1 MNVLVT
7 GGAGYIGSH
16 TAKALVHAGFIP
28 VVFDNLSRGNRWAL
42 KFGEFA
48 EGDLS
53 DKVRIRQVLAKHK
66 IEAVIHFAAYIN
78 VGESVPHPELY
89 FRNNTANALTL
100 LEAMHEENVRRIVFS
115 STAAVYGDPQT
126 PILPETHPK
135 NPVNPYGESKL
146 AVENMLKWFSPA
158 FPLGYVALRYFN
170 ASGAD
175 PDGEVG
181 EAHDPETHLIP
192 RIIFAAQGKLDAID
206 VFGTDYETA
215 DGTAIRD
222 YVHVLD
228 LADAHIRALGYLEQ
242 GGASTAFNL
251 GSGRGFS
258 VKEVIDM
265 VEKVSG
271 RKVPV
276 RYGPRRAGDPP
287 MLIADSTR
295 ANEILGWKAQYSLEE
310 IVRTAWNW
318 HSKQG

>member
-1 MNVLVT
+1 MKVLVT

-16 TAKALVHAGFIP
+16 TAKALLKAGITP
-28 VVFDNLSRGNRWAL
+28 VVFDNLSRGNSWAL

-53 DKVRIRQVLAKHK
+53 DKARIRQVLSEHN
-66 IEAVIHFAAYIN
+66 IEAVIHFAAFIN

-100 LEAMHEENVRRIVFS
+100 LEAMREENVRRLVFS
-115 STAAVYGDPQT
+115 STAAVYGDPQM
-126 PILPETHPK
+126 PVLSESHPR

-158 FPLGYVALRYFN
+158 FPLGYVVLRFFN

-192 RIIFAAQGKLDAID
+192 RIIFAAQGKIDAID
-206 VFGTDYETA
+206 VFGTDYPTP

-228 LADAHIRALGYLEQ
+228 LADAHIRALRYLEQ
-242 GGASTAFNL
+242 GGESTAFNL
-251 GSGRGFS
+251 GSGKGFS
-258 VKEVIDM
+258 VKEVIDT

-287 MLIADSTR
+287 LLIADSKK
-295 ANEILGWKAQYSLEE
+295 ANETLGWKAEFTLEQ
-310 IVRTAWNW
+310 IVQTAWNW
-318 HSKQG
+318 HSQKP

>member
-7 GGAGYIGSH
+7 GDAGYIGSH

>member
-318 HSKQG
+318 HGKQG

>member
-16 TAKALVHAGFIP
+16 TAKALVNAGFIP

-100 LEAMHEENVRRIVFS
+100 LEAMLEENVRRIVFS